1 MENLKS
7 LVLSMLN
14 MPFRYQQAYERE
26 KSYYEQ
32 KAQEANL
39 TLEQYFKKLENQKIN
54 EIIQE
59 CLFGENDDIVIF
71 VDCWNAFYPETP
83 DVDFM

>member
-39 TLEQYFKKLENQKIN
+39 TLEQYFKELENQKIN

-59 CLFGENDDIVIF
+59 CLFG
-71 VDCWNAFYPETP
+71 
-83 DVDFM
+83 